1 MTKSGLL
8 KLTSKLVGI
17 RSEYPNEQE
26 IGMFLLLYL
35 KKAGFEV
42 LTQNI
47 SRRRFNILAT
57 KGQGKKAVM
66 FYGHLDTVP
75 LSKKSEWETNPF
87 KLTKKDGKLYGLGA
101 SDMKGGI
108 AAFLEATKN
117 TNTYVKIFLA
127 VDEENISEGAWKAVQ
142 KKSDF
147 FKDVVLVIS
156 AEPNLGNGLNSLAT
170 GRTGR
175 SLYEI
180 NFVGKPEHIIRYR
193 NAVDAIEKLVNFGSV
208 LYSKR
213 EKMFKSHTSVAQLR
227 KVEGESVGM
236 SVCGEAKAEVEVLLG
251 HEDSVKNVLAVLKSL
266 TKEEVKVKPRE
277 TPYLEGYRFDK
288 FPYQEE
294 IAGVIRKYTGRK
306 IKLYTRKSVGDDNV
320 LATLKIPIIT
330 WGADGGNEHK
340 PNEYIESDSL
350 VVLTKMYQEFLHSI

>member
-108 AAFLEATKN
+108 
-117 TNTYVKIFLA
+117 
-127 VDEENISEGAWKAVQ
+127 G
-142 KKSDF
+142 DF
-147 FKDVVLVIS
+147 FGTNKK
-156 AEPNLGNGLNSLAT
+156 NKT
-170 GRTGR
+170 TFK
-175 SLYEI
+175 
-180 NFVGKPEHIIRYR
+180 NF
-193 NAVDAIEKLVNFGSV
+193 F
-208 LYSKR
+208 
-213 EKMFKSHTSVAQLR
+213 
-227 KVEGESVGM
+227 
-236 SVCGEAKAEVEVLLG
+236 C
-251 HEDSVKNVLAVLKSL
+251 
-266 TKEEVKVKPRE
+266 
-277 TPYLEGYRFDK
+277 
-288 FPYQEE
+288 
-294 IAGVIRKYTGRK
+294 
-306 IKLYTRKSVGDDNV
+306 
-320 LATLKIPIIT
+320 T
-330 WGADGGNEHK
+330 W
-340 PNEYIESDSL
+340 
-350 VVLTKMYQEFLHSI
+350 